1 MTTLPIRPGRDFAL
15 LRREMDRLF
24 DDVFTGDR
32 DGGSRDGG
40 STVWSPR
47 ADVAE
52 TADAYVLS
60 LDLPGI
66 DRDTLD
72 VTLDDGTL
80 KISGERRRTSETAE
94 SRMHRV
100 ERAHGR
106 FFRSFALG
114 SDLDAEA
121 IEATYDDGVLA
132 VRVGKSEARQPRRI
146 PIGSRVSDA
155 AGAEAERPTDDAHVV
170 EG

>member
-1 MTTLPIRPGRDFAL
+1 MATLPIRTHRDFAL

-24 DDVFTGDR
+24 DSTLASDDQTA
-32 DGGSRDGG
+32 
-40 STVWSPR
+40 TVWSPR

-52 TADAYVLS
+52 TDDGYRLS

-80 KISGERRRTSETAE
+80 KISGERHHRSEQAQG
-94 SRMHRV
+94 RMHRV

-114 SDLDAEA
+114 TDVDPEA
-121 IEATYDDGVLA
+121 IEAHYDDGVLT
-132 VRVGKSEARQPRRI
+132 VQIGKSAARQPRRI
-146 PIGSRVSDA
+146 SVGSKSGEPRGGSNGRTEDA
-155 AGAEAERPTDDAHVV
+155 TVTSETTGDE
-170 EG
+170 

>member
-1 MTTLPIRPGRDFAL
+1 
-15 LRREMDRLF
+15 MDRLF

-32 DGGSRDGG
+32 EGAR
-40 STVWSPR
+40 TVWSPR

-52 TADAYVLS
+52 TDDAYRLS

-80 KISGERRRTSETAE
+80 KISGERRHQSERTDG
-94 SRMHRV
+94 RVHRV

-114 SDLDAEA
+114 NDVDPDA
-121 IEATYDDGVLA
+121 IEASYDDGVLD
-132 VRVGKSEARQPRRI
+132 VRIGKSAKAQPRRI
-146 PIGSRVSDA
+146 QVGSRTGQLSD
-155 AGAEAERPTDDAHVV
+155 GEAEMEDADLV
-170 EG
+170 EA

>member
-1 MTTLPIRPGRDFAL
+1 MTTFPFRPGREFAL

-24 DDVFTGDR
+24 DDV
-32 DGGSRDGG
+32 SRDDRRGA
-40 STVWSPR
+40 SDAVWAPR
-47 ADVAE
+47 ADVSE
-52 TADAYVLS
+52 TDDAYVLA

-80 KISGERRRTSETAE
+80 KISGDRRQVSEQ
-94 SRMHRV
+94 SDGRLHRV

-106 FFRSFALG
+106 FFRSFTLG
-114 SDLDAEA
+114 NDLDAEA
-121 IEATYDDGVLA
+121 IEASYDDGVLT
-132 VRVGKSEARQPRRI
+132 VRVGKSEAVQPRRI
-146 PIGSRVSDA
+146 PVGSRSRL
-155 AGAEAERPTDDAHVV
+155 AESSGDGERASAELT

>member
-1 MTTLPIRPGRDFAL
+1 MTTLPLRPGRDFAI

-24 DDVFTGDR
+24 DDVFTGDGEAAR
-32 DGGSRDGG
+32 
-40 STVWSPR
+40 TVWSPR

-52 TADAYVLS
+52 TADAYVLH

-80 KISGERRRTSETAE
+80 KISGQRRHETE
-94 SRMHRV
+94 VKDGKMHRV
-100 ERAHGR
+100 ERAYGR
-106 FFRSFALG
+106 FFRSFSLG
-114 SDLDAEA
+114 SDLDPEA
-121 IEATYDDGVLA
+121 IEASYDDGVLT

-146 PIGSRVSDA
+146 PIGSRVETRQIEEATEPSDA
-155 AGAEAERPTDDAHVV
+155 
-170 EG
+170 